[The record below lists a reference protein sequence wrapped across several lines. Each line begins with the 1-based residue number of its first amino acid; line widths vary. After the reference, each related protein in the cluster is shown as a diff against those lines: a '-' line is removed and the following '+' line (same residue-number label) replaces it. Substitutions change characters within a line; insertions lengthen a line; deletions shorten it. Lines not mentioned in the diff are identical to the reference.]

1 MSVKCLLVTEQILKC
16 KSRSHDWVPFP
27 KSVKIDAKIR
37 IVDTFNGGPTPH
49 PRVLIVFLNSV
60 LRLQRREKRL
70 HSSEGMLKDMM
81 RGFKHIPKKLSLKK
95 KKVMNLNT
103 E

>member
-1 MSVKCLLVTEQILKC
+1 MV
-16 KSRSHDWVPFP
+16 
-27 KSVKIDAKIR
+27 
-37 IVDTFNGGPTPH
+37 GPH
-49 PRVLIVFLNSV
+49 PRVLILLIVFLNSV